1 MTVGARIKEI
11 RLNAKLNQSEFA
23 ERIGIGQAALSAL
36 EKGIRNV
43 VDRNIILI
51 CEKFNVSEQWL
62 RTGEGEMYIQTDDT
76 LFTKLSKEYNL
87 SVGMQELLRAILDL
101 DDERREQLVDFAV
114 YFNSRLAPAIETS
127 ATNDIDKQVADYRRE
142 LEAEQ
147 KGQSV
152 LQNLGEEKKA

>member
-1 MTVGARIKEI
+1 MYERLKLVRKSLTQKTSQEKFGEILGVSRDAIKTYELGKVI
-11 RLNAKLNQSEFA
+11 PNDTFIQLLCA
-23 ERIGIGQAALSAL
+23 
-36 EKGIRNV
+36 
-43 VDRNIILI
+43 
-51 CEKFNVSEQWL
+51 KFNVNETWL